1 MKNQRDQSFKLSL
14 YHYKVKNSFLFAIN
28 ISKFLFAIIYLKQV
42 NLSELMKLMKLFAI
56 GAATSFPGCSYVPST
71 GTVKDVIL
79 IVSDDEDIPLKVD
92 KVPGTLKLLFYSDII
107 VI

>member
-1 MKNQRDQSFKLSL
+1 
-14 YHYKVKNSFLFAIN
+14 
-28 ISKFLFAIIYLKQV
+28 
-42 NLSELMKLMKLFAI
+42 MKLMKLFAI
-56 GAATSFPGCSYVPST
+56 GAVASFPECSYVLSM

-79 IVSDDEDIPLKVD
+79 IVSDDEGLPLKVA

>member
-1 MKNQRDQSFKLSL
+1 
-14 YHYKVKNSFLFAIN
+14 
-28 ISKFLFAIIYLKQV
+28 
-42 NLSELMKLMKLFAI
+42 MKLMKLFAV

-71 GTVKDVIL
+71 RTVKDVIL
-79 IVSDDEDIPLKVD
+79 IVSDDEGIPLKVA

>member
-14 YHYKVKNSFLFAIN
+14 YRYKVKNPFLFAIN

-71 GTVKDVIL
+71 GTVKDVML
-79 IVSDDEDIPLKVD
+79 IVSDDEGIPLKVA

>member
-1 MKNQRDQSFKLSL
+1 
-14 YHYKVKNSFLFAIN
+14 
-28 ISKFLFAIIYLKQV
+28 
-42 NLSELMKLMKLFAI
+42 MKLFAT
-56 GAATSFPGCSYVPST
+56 GAIASFLGCSYVPST

-79 IVSDDEDIPLKVD
+79 IVNDDEGLPLKVA

>member
-14 YHYKVKNSFLFAIN
+14 YRYKVKNPFLFAIN

-42 NLSELMKLMKLFAI
+42 TLSELMKLMKLFAI

-71 GTVKDVIL
+71 GTVKDVML
-79 IVSDDEDIPLKVD
+79 IVSDDEGIPLKVA

>member
-1 MKNQRDQSFKLSL
+1 VILADVD
-14 YHYKVKNSFLFAIN
+14 KVKNPFLFAIN

-42 NLSELMKLMKLFAI
+42 NLSKLVKLFAI

-71 GTVKDVIL
+71 GTVKDVML
-79 IVSDDEDIPLKVD
+79 IFSDNEGIPLKVA
-92 KVPGTLKLLFYSDII
+92 KVLGTLNLLFYSDII